1 MLDAL
6 SSAAGR
12 CLFVTVPDVPG
23 DALATARLFEV
34 WWCAPARRG
43 LPLALVAQDGLEL
56 MPRWLA
62 LAWPRIDA
70 LFIGGSTAWKLGPA
84 AERLAAQAKVR
95 GKWVHMGRVNST
107 RRIRYAASIGCDSV
121 DGTKWVRWRDRYL
134 TDGRGDVAA
143 AVQLRLDFSNGG
155 S

>member
-1 MLDAL
+1 M
-6 SSAAGR
+6 
-12 CLFVTVPDVPG
+12 
-23 DALATARLFEV
+23 
-34 WWCAPARRG
+34 
-43 LPLALVAQDGLEL
+43 
-56 MPRWLA
+56 
-62 LAWPRIDA
+62 
-70 LFIGGSTAWKLGPA
+70 
-84 AERLAAQAKVR
+84 R